1 MIQHLLEIDVQGKKI
16 LDMGCGTAILAILAE
31 MKGAKPIDA
40 IDIDNW
46 CYLNSI
52 ENAERNNC
60 HEITVFEGDASLLAG
75 KKYDLIIANINR
87 NILLND
93 MQSYV
98 DCLLPS
104 GTLLLSGFYTE
115 DIPFIDASCVEK
127 GLTYVKKFERNN
139 WVSLKYVN

>member
-1 MIQHLLEIDVQGKKI
+1 
-16 LDMGCGTAILAILAE
+16 
-31 MKGAKPIDA
+31 
-40 IDIDNW
+40 
-46 CYLNSI
+46 LNSI

-60 HEITVFEGDASLLAG
+60 KHITVYEGDAALL
-75 KKYDLIIANINR
+75 KDKNYDLIIANINR

-98 DCLLPS
+98 DCLNPK

-115 DIPFIDASCVEK
+115 DILSIDASCTEK
-127 GLTYVKKFERNN
+127 GLTFVKKFERNN